1 MTWLLVTR
9 YPLVALIRRF
19 WASFPG
25 IHIAQFP
32 FPSNWELWLNFPDAM
47 QQPSEGKDFNECGRC
62 AGTGIKRGRTFRREA
77 NAFGERQQE
86 LPVGPAQNMTVS
98 WHGPLAS
105 ASSAVWG

>member
-19 WASFPG
+19 WASFPS

-32 FPSNWELWLNFPDAM
+32 FQVIGNCGLIFLMRCSNRPK
-47 QQPSEGKDFNECGRC
+47 GKDFNECGRC

-77 NAFGERQQE
+77 DAFGERQPE